1 MVMLVLQAHVTPT
14 AFQPTRGRGDGRR
27 GEAVA
32 VDLPPAP
39 PSSGSGNTNR
49 HCAEPKSPWK
59 EIIWALVVN
68 STV

>member
-1 MVMLVLQAHVTPT
+1 MSVLQAHVTPPLPSN
-14 AFQPTRGRGDGRR
+14 QPEAEETGEK

-39 PSSGSGNTNR
+39 PSSGSGNTNC
-49 HCAEPKSPWK
+49 HCAEPGSPWK
-59 EIIWALVVN
+59 EIIRALVVN